1 VNPTAKRIGIG
12 LAIVCLGVYAASS
25 VLSARSAASRLD
37 RDRDDLVELRQKLS
51 EIESVSADPRVAALE
66 LEAADRIV
74 NRIDAA
80 LLKAGLKDT
89 LLANQTPFEPQRIG
103 QSNFKIRR
111 VEIELNAAT
120 VLEIAAFCDALK
132 DESTGSVVRDLQ
144 LFAPTR
150 TGSRETW
157 NSQMILTQ
165 IIFSPKS
172 EG

>member
-1 VNPTAKRIGIG
+1 MNATSKRILIG
-12 LAIVCLGVYAASS
+12 LAIISLGLYAASS
-25 VLSARSAASRLD
+25 VVSAWSASSRLD
-37 RDRDDLVELRQKLS
+37 RDRDDLEELRQKLS

-89 LLANQTPFEPQRIG
+89 VLANQTPFEPQRIG
-103 QSNFKIRR
+103 QTDFKLRR
-111 VEIELNAAT
+111 VEIKLNAAT
-120 VLEIAAFCDALK
+120 VSEIAAFCDALK

-144 LFAPTR
+144 LFSPEQ
-150 TGSRETW
+150 TGSGETW

-172 EG
+172 EA